1 METHSDHIFNGL
13 RVAIVQNKIDK
24 DDMNISFLRLD
35 DRGCSENHLIDIG
48 KRGRINNYIED
59 LFDQFDIDLDRM
71 LGI

>member
-1 METHSDHIFNGL
+1 
-13 RVAIVQNKIDK
+13 
-24 DDMNISFLRLD
+24 MNISFLRLD
-35 DRGCSENHLIDIG
+35 DEGCSESHLIDIG